1 MNVQTTLYSLRSLVS
16 LPLTDG
22 GEGAE
27 EGRGRGE
34 EERGVGV
41 EGAALRAERGGL
53 TVEPWTSVLASTVAY
68 PAHRSFLRLVLPETL
83 SVGAD
88 LVCRHPMT
96 AQDARTEVDED

>member
-1 MNVQTTLYSLRSLVS
+1 MNVQTTLYSQCSLVS

-34 EERGVGV
+34 EGRGV

-53 TVEPWTSVLASTVAY
+53 TVEPWTSVLASKVAD
-68 PAHRSFLRLVLPETL
+68 PSH
-83 SVGAD
+83 
-88 LVCRHPMT
+88 
-96 AQDARTEVDED
+96 

>member
-1 MNVQTTLYSLRSLVS
+1 MECLGGRADNPLLSVLISESAAHRRWGGG
-16 LPLTDG
+16 LPLTGG

-53 TVEPWTSVLASTVAY
+53 TIEPWTSVLASKVAD
-68 PAHRSFLRLVLPETL
+68 PSH
-83 SVGAD
+83 
-88 LVCRHPMT
+88 
-96 AQDARTEVDED
+96 

>member
-1 MNVQTTLYSLRSLVS
+1 MDMQTTLYSQCSLVS
-16 LPLTDG
+16 LPLTSG

-41 EGAALRAERGGL
+41 EGAALLRAERGGL
-53 TVEPWTSVLASTVAY
+53 TVEPWPSVLASKVAD
-68 PAHRSFLRLVLPETL
+68 PSRRSFLRLVLAGTL

-88 LVCRHPMT
+88 LDC
-96 AQDARTEVDED
+96 

>member
-1 MNVQTTLYSLRSLVS
+1 MDVKTTLYSQCSLVMS

-27 EGRGRGE
+27 EGRGRGD

-41 EGAALRAERGGL
+41 EGAALRAERRGL
-53 TVEPWTSVLASTVAY
+53 TVEPWTYVRASKVAD
-68 PAHRSFLRLVLPETL
+68 PSHRSFLCLVLAGTL

-88 LVCRHPMT
+88 LDC
-96 AQDARTEVDED
+96 